1 MSNELDVNYTS
12 VELTAQELEEVAGGI
27 DIFMS
32 GSVFENSEVMLAQNT
47 SSNSSGGG
55 TSSVFKSSHTF
66 SSAFQFIGLGFNSM
80 GDVMNVFSGLAKL
93 FGRRF

>member
-1 MSNELDVNYTS
+1 MFNQIDIDGTQIELS
-12 VELTAQELEEVAGGI
+12 AQELEEVAGGI

-32 GSVFENSEVMLAQNT
+32 GSVYENSEVVLAQNT
-47 SSNSSGGG
+47 SANSGGSG
-55 TSSVFKSSHTF
+55 TSSVFKTSHTF

-93 FGRRF
+93 FGRRS

>member
-1 MSNELDVNYTS
+1 MFNQIDVDGNQIELS
-12 VELTAQELEEVAGGI
+12 AQELEEVAGGI

-32 GSVFENSEVMLAQNT
+32 GSVYENSEAMLAQNA
-47 SSNSSGGG
+47 SANSNGGG

-93 FGRRF
+93 FGRRS